1 MDLDF
6 FDFCTGI
13 FFEYSSDFH
22 RIYRK
27 LDALC
32 VTNQT
37 SLFIVRLAFVIF

>member
-27 LDALC
+27 LELLGH
-32 VTNQT
+32 TNQT
-37 SLFIVRLAFVIF
+37 GLFIARLAFVIF

>member
-13 FFEYSSDFH
+13 FFEYSSGFY

-27 LDALC
+27 LEPLSH
-32 VTNQT
+32 TNQT
-37 SLFIVRLAFVIF
+37 GLFIARLAFVIF